1 MSSQHVP
8 SSLSS
13 AAQPAASHQASHW
26 RPVDRKHSSRGQSQ
40 IPGSLCPFGPFLRRA
55 RASDCQL
62 VDRKHSFRGRSQI
75 PDPLEFFGP
84 FLNRAQS
91 ARRALSSRRFASRP
105 WLQVSLPSPRASLG
119 LHGSSFQQPLSCL
132 LVTAAPPA
140 VAPSRRQ
147 PAPANSLSVN
157 W

>member
-1 MSSQHVP
+1 MSSPPQRGP
-8 SSLSS
+8 SSLFS
-13 AAQPAASHQASHW
+13 AAQPPASHRASHW
-26 RPVDRKHSSRGQSQ
+26 RPVDRKHSLRCRSQ
-40 IPGSLCPFGPFLRRA
+40 IPGL
-55 RASDCQL
+55 
-62 VDRKHSFRGRSQI
+62 
-75 PDPLEFFGP
+75 LEFFGL
-84 FLNRAQS
+84 FLHRAQS

-140 VAPSRRQ
+140 VAPTPLQ

-157 W
+157 

>member
-13 AAQPAASHQASHW
+13 AAPRRARHW
-26 RPVDRKHSSRGQSQ
+26 RPVDREHSFLVGPRSQ
-40 IPGSLCPFGPFLRRA
+40 ILPDPFGPFP
-55 RASDCQL
+55 
-62 VDRKHSFRGRSQI
+62 H
-75 PDPLEFFGP
+75 P
-84 FLNRAQS
+84 AQS
-91 ARRALSSRRFASRP
+91 SHCPLSSRRFASRP

-140 VAPSRRQ
+140 VAPTPLQ